1 MTGNRIDENMQLHH
15 EESAAPD
22 AETAS
27 GKMTEER
34 NASMLSLF
42 NNLPA
47 SAFAKCVETGRYL
60 ACNQAFAA
68 SVHKNSPAEVVGLTD
83 DDLYDEKTA
92 DQMKADD
99 RMVLSMDE
107 PCVLYEDVLD
117 ASGAARRLR
126 VTKQKFVDES
136 GRSCLM
142 GLSVD
147 VTEIKGMRR
156 EAAQAQDETNT
167 TDSWEKANKDAL
179 TGVKNK
185 HSFDSYTEKFQRMI
199 DQGELPEVAIG
210 AFDCDNL
217 GKINEQY
224 GHEKGNQCLMA
235 SCRLICKVFKHS
247 PVFRVGGD
255 EFAVILQGED
265 YHNLDGLLQQFQEMQ
280 NEIDSSAKRPWE
292 KVRVSFG
299 IAVYCPRFDGSVKD
313 LIHRADQLMRDN
325 KPEKKA

>member
-1 MTGNRIDENMQLHH
+1 
-15 EESAAPD
+15 
-22 AETAS
+22 
-27 GKMTEER
+27 
-34 NASMLSLF
+34 MLSLF
-42 NNLPA
+42 NNLPV
-47 SAFAKCVETGRYL
+47 SAFAKCIETGRYL
-60 ACNQAFAA
+60 ACNQAFAE
-68 SVHKNSPAEVVGLTD
+68 SVHKKSPAEVAGLTD
-83 DDLYDEKTA
+83 DDLFDPKTA
-92 DQMKADD
+92 DQMRADD
-99 RMVLSMDE
+99 RLIVSMDE

-117 ASGAARRLR
+117 APGVSRRLR
-126 VTKQKFVDES
+126 ITKQKFIDES
-136 GRSCLM
+136 GRACLM

-147 VTEIKGMRR
+147 VTETKGMSRT
-156 EAAQAQDETNT
+156 AAQLQEENA

-185 HSFDSYTEKFQRMI
+185 HSFDNYTDKFQKMI

-224 GHEKGNQCLMA
+224 GLEKGNLCLLA

-265 YHNLDGLLQQFQEMQ
+265 YHNIDGLLQQFQEMQ
-280 NEIDSSAKRPWE
+280 NEIVSSAKRPWE

-313 LIHRADQLMRDN
+313 LIRRADQLMKDN
-325 KPEKKA
+325 KPTKKE